1 MGLPGDS
8 GPCGAVPHVGTAIYD
23 DSVVRLCEITD
34 ENRAAVTN
42 LRVSVAQERFVA
54 GVAESLDEAD
64 TSPEARPW
72 YRAVYVDA
80 TPVGFVMLGDNVP
93 PGDDRYPW
101 RYFLWRLLID
111 ERFQRQGYGTAKLNA
126 LVAEL
131 QNRSDADALFTSAVP
146 GDGSPLSFYE
156 QYGFAR
162 TGQIFDDEIVLR
174 LDLVGAS
181 STV

>member
-1 MGLPGDS
+1 
-8 GPCGAVPHVGTAIYD
+8 
-23 DSVVRLCEITD
+23 VVRLCEITD
-34 ENRAAVTN
+34 ENRATVTN

-80 TPVGFVMLGDNVP
+80 TPVGFVMLSDNVP

-111 ERFQRQGYGTAKLNA
+111 ERFQRQGYGTATLNA

-131 QNRSDADALFTSAVP
+131 QDRSDADALFTSAVP
-146 GDGSPLSFYE
+146 GDGSALSFYE
-156 QYGFAR
+156 QYGFVR

-174 LDLVGAS
+174 LDLG
-181 STV
+181 